1 MTLNPTQPPLTLT
14 LEKPVYGGDCLARPD
29 GKTIFVPLTLPGETV
44 SAHITEHKRN
54 FARAEADSILTPSP
68 HRVPPPC
75 PHFGTCGGCHLQHAD
90 YPTQLA
96 LKRQVLSET
105 LTRAGVTLPG
115 PIATLSAEP
124 WAYRNRIRL
133 AVAPSGTLGYRSRRS
148 HDITPIST
156 CPIAAPILWET
167 AQLLAPHIATAPVPI
182 AEVELFTNGTEVLL
196 TLFTPADSENSQSL
210 PHQIWLDQ
218 LLSTLPVVTSL
229 RLQQDDA
236 HLHPRILAHSGEP
249 VFHYTAAGFPYR
261 VEHGSFFQVNRFLL
275 DTFVA
280 RVLASIPAAG
290 PATLAWDL
298 YAGVGLFARPL
309 TQRFARVLAVE
320 PAPTSFAA
328 LRENLAATTG
338 TAIGST
344 TLDFLRRNRAERE
357 PRPDFLVLDPPRA
370 GLGDEVCTL
379 LAAIHT
385 PVMAYVS
392 CDPATLAR
400 DLAHLTRERFHLA
413 SITLADMFPHTYHL
427 ETIAILT
434 RR

>member
-1 MTLNPTQPPLTLT
+1 MTLAPTQPPLTLT
-14 LEKPVYGGDCLARPD
+14 LEKPVYGGDCLARLD
-29 GKTIFVPLTLPGETV
+29 GKTVFVPLTLPGETV
-44 SAHITEHKRN
+44 SAHITEQKRN

-68 HRVPPPC
+68 HRTAPPC

-96 LKRQVLSET
+96 LKRQVLAET
-105 LTRAGVTLPG
+105 LTRAGVTLPD
-115 PIATLSAEP
+115 PITILSAEP

-133 AVAPSGTLGYRSRRS
+133 AVTPSGNLGYRSRRS
-148 HDITPIST
+148 HDITPISQ

-167 AQLLAPHIATAPVPI
+167 AQLLAPHLPSAPVPI
-182 AEVELFTNGTEVLL
+182 AEVELFTNGTQVLV
-196 TLFTPADSENSQSL
+196 TLFTSAEAADTQPWLHHLL
-210 PHQIWLDQ
+210 P
-218 LLSTLPVVTSL
+218 TLPAVTSL

-236 HLHPRILAHSGEP
+236 HLHPRILAHSGDP
-249 VFHYTAAGFPYR
+249 AFLYTAAGFPYR

-280 RVLASIPAAG
+280 HVLNSIPAAS
-290 PATLAWDL
+290 PTNLAWDL

-328 LRENLAATTG
+328 LRENLANTTG

-344 TLDFLRRNRAERE
+344 TLDFLRRNRQERE

-400 DLAHLTRERFHLA
+400 DLALLARERFQLA
-413 SITLADMFPHTYHL
+413 SITLADLFPNTYHL
-427 ETIAILT
+427 ETIAILA